1 MKRQEIKSFTP
12 PHPTAENYREEP
24 ESIVQHYSLLTHTR
38 DWDLIHNI
46 DVARNMGFIHH
57 PSRETE
63 ALVEGALFQEDQN
76 KLADAVRYKVAD
88 FCVKRGIWKS
98 VGEAFEE
105 REKLRRKHNPRPP
118 NLL

>member
-1 MKRQEIKSFTP
+1 M
-12 PHPTAENYREEP
+12 
-24 ESIVQHYSLLTHTR
+24 
-38 DWDLIHNI
+38 
-46 DVARNMGFIHH
+46 HH

-63 ALVEGALFQEDQN
+63 CLVEGALFQEDQN

-118 NLL
+118 NLLQP